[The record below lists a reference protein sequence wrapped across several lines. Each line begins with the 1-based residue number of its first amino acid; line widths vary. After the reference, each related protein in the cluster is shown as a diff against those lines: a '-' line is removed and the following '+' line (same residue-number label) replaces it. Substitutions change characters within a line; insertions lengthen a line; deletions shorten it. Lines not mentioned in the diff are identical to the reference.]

1 MSITG
6 HERDATTRFTV
17 DETDIRFRIA
27 AARRILF
34 RNGCDSGTA
43 GHVSVR
49 ADGED
54 AFYVTPFQSFAETL
68 PEHVVKVSFAL
79 QTIEGDQTVSPAVAF
94 HAAIYQS
101 RADVR
106 SVIHHHGHYVSL
118 MATTGQIIGQ
128 YNIASSL
135 FFEEQALT
143 DDDDSGSAV
152 DSERLPAALGD
163 DKHVVLIKNH
173 GCVVVGGSLEEATVK
188 ALTLEQSARYHFEA
202 LLIGGTELSKRHALE
217 YKYNFNLYYVPEMW
231 GAEFRK
237 LRKSD
242 PDLYELSS
250 NP

>member
-1 MSITG
+1 M
-6 HERDATTRFTV
+6 

-49 ADGED
+49 AEGED

-68 PEHVVKVSFAL
+68 PADVVKVSFAL
-79 QTIEGDQTVSPAVAF
+79 ETIEGDRTVSPAVAF
-94 HAAIYQS
+94 HAAIYEA
-101 RADVR
+101 RPDVR
-106 SVIHHHGHYVSL
+106 SVIHHHGHYVSVL
-118 MATTGQIIGQ
+118 ATTGQIIGQ

-135 FFEEQALT
+135 FFEEQAVT
-143 DDDDSGSAV
+143 DDDETGSAV
-152 DSERLPAALGD
+152 DSERLPLALGAD
-163 DKHVVLIKNH
+163 NHVVLIKNH
-173 GCVVVGGSLEEATVK
+173 GCVVVGDTLEETTVK

-202 LLIGGTELSKRHALE
+202 LLIGGTELSKKHATE

-237 LRKSD
+237 LRGSD
-242 PDLYELSS
+242 PDLYESLL